1 MRAFVLLVGVLWVAL
16 ATAQAPGYYRHPA
29 IHGDTVVF
37 TAEGDLWAVAV
48 TGGAAR
54 RLTTHAG
61 EESRAVISP
70 DGAQVAFTASY
81 AGAQEAYVMPLGG
94 GAPQRVSFEE
104 LPALVIGWTP
114 AGEVLYGT
122 QVAGGTGGSQR
133 VIVAVDPATLARR
146 VLPLA
151 EANDAAISA
160 DGRTLYFVRFGA
172 GLMNDNLK
180 GYRGGLL
187 GQLWRFDLSGTAEA
201 QRIGPADVNLRR
213 PMLHGN
219 GLIVIADPQGRDTL
233 ARLDSA
239 TGALQPLALDA
250 PFDVRSA
257 AISGD
262 RIVYS
267 SGADLRLYDLAAGR
281 DAAIPVRLVSD
292 FAQRQPRWL
301 EKPLGFAEASAVS
314 PDGERLAVIA
324 RGQVAVA
331 GVGAPRRALLGADE
345 GTRLSA
351 LAFSPDRRFVY
362 AISDASGEEEIW
374 RYPADGGST
383 AKQLTRDG
391 DTQRWDIHVSPDGKW
406 LAHSDKRGR
415 LWLLDVEKGVNR
427 LIDDGGADGNEGYE
441 DIVWTPDS
449 RHLAFVRA
457 SGVEGRSRIGL
468 YSLDRK
474 AMAWLTGVNY
484 ESGSPAFSP
493 DGQWL
498 WFLSE
503 REFRLVNGSPWGDR
517 NTGPYF
523 DRRTRIYALALQ
535 PGNRFPF
542 QARDELHVEKVPDS
556 DADAGKGKGDAP
568 DAVKALV
575 WNGLA
580 ERLFEVPVAAGN
592 YASLAA
598 DAKRLY
604 FLEHEGDKQHLR
616 SLAFD
621 ADKAKL
627 ETFASDVKG
636 YALSG
641 NGKVLAV
648 QKDEDS
654 AYLLPA
660 AAKAPDDLS
669 AHKVRLDDWRLRV
682 DPVAEWRQMFN
693 DAWRMHRDHFYDAKL
708 RGVDWQ
714 AVRARYAVLLPR
726 VTDRLELDDLFGQMI
741 GELNALH
748 SQVRGGEYRKVSE
761 VPNFAGLGARFAK
774 TDGGWR
780 IEQIYR
786 TDPELPSRRGPL
798 QKPGSDIRA
807 GDVVTAVNGRPTL
820 DVAHVSDLVR
830 NNAGQQVLL
839 TLSRGEKT
847 WQEVVVPAD
856 AMGEDALR
864 YSDWL
869 ISRREA
875 VDAASGG
882 RIGYLHLRAM
892 GPNDIAGFVRDFYAQ
907 VERDGLIVDVRR
919 NRGGNIDSWV
929 FEKLLRRVWAFWQ
942 RPGGLPY
949 GNMQQSFRGHIA
961 VLADA
966 MTYSDGETFA
976 AGTRALGIGPLIGT
990 RTAGAGVWLTDSNAL
1005 VDKGRARVA
1014 EIPQYDLDGQWI
1026 VEGTGVAPD
1035 IEVDN
1040 LPHESFNGS
1049 DRQLDAAIQWL
1060 TRKLEADPVKPLRR
1074 GAIAPLAVR

>member
-1 MRAFVLLVGVLWVAL
+1 L
-16 ATAQAPGYYRHPA
+16 
-29 IHGDTVVF
+29 
-37 TAEGDLWAVAV
+37 
-48 TGGAAR
+48 
-54 RLTTHAG
+54 
-61 EESRAVISP
+61 ES
-70 DGAQVAFTASY
+70 
-81 AGAQEAYVMPLGG
+81 
-94 GAPQRVSFEE
+94 
-104 LPALVIGWTP
+104 
-114 AGEVLYGT
+114 
-122 QVAGGTGGSQR
+122 
-133 VIVAVDPATLARR
+133 
-146 VLPLA
+146 
-151 EANDAAISA
+151 
-160 DGRTLYFVRFGA
+160 
-172 GLMNDNLK
+172 
-180 GYRGGLL
+180 
-187 GQLWRFDLSGTAEA
+187 
-201 QRIGPADVNLRR
+201 
-213 PMLHGN
+213 
-219 GLIVIADPQGRDTL
+219 
-233 ARLDSA
+233 
-239 TGALQPLALDA
+239 
-250 PFDVRSA
+250 
-257 AISGD
+257 
-262 RIVYS
+262 
-267 SGADLRLYDLAAGR
+267 
-281 DAAIPVRLVSD
+281 
-292 FAQRQPRWL
+292 
-301 EKPLGFAEASAVS
+301 
-314 PDGERLAVIA
+314 
-324 RGQVAVA
+324 
-331 GVGAPRRALLGADE
+331 
-345 GTRLSA
+345 
-351 LAFSPDRRFVY
+351 
-362 AISDASGEEEIW
+362 ISDAV
-374 RYPADGGST
+374 
-383 AKQLTRDG
+383 L
-391 DTQRWDIHVSPDGKW
+391 
-406 LAHSDKRGR
+406 
-415 LWLLDVEKGVNR
+415 
-427 LIDDGGADGNEGYE
+427 
-441 DIVWTPDS
+441 
-449 RHLAFVRA
+449 
-457 SGVEGRSRIGL
+457 
-468 YSLDRK
+468 
-474 AMAWLTGVNY
+474 M
-484 ESGSPAFSP
+484 
-493 DGQWL
+493 
-498 WFLSE
+498 
-503 REFRLVNGSPWGDR
+503 
-517 NTGPYF
+517 F
-523 DRRTRIYALALQ
+523 D
-535 PGNRFPF
+535 
-542 QARDELHVEKVPDS
+542 
-556 DADAGKGKGDAP
+556 
-568 DAVKALV
+568 
-575 WNGLA
+575 
-580 ERLFEVPVAAGN
+580 
-592 YASLAA
+592 
-598 DAKRLY
+598 
-604 FLEHEGDKQHLR
+604 
-616 SLAFD
+616 
-621 ADKAKL
+621 
-627 ETFASDVKG
+627 
-636 YALSG
+636 
-641 NGKVLAV
+641 
-648 QKDEDS
+648 
-654 AYLLPA
+654 
-660 AAKAPDDLS
+660 
-669 AHKVRLDDWRLRV
+669 
-682 DPVAEWRQMFN
+682 
-693 DAWRMHRDHFYDAKL
+693 DAWRMHRDHFYDARL

-807 GDVVTAVNGRPTL
+807 GDVVAAVNGRAAAA
-820 DVAHVSDLVR
+820 VAHISDLVR
-830 NNAGQQVLL
+830 DNAGQQVLL

>member
-1 MRAFVLLVGVLWVAL
+1 
-16 ATAQAPGYYRHPA
+16 
-29 IHGDTVVF
+29 DDVV
-37 TAEGDLWAVAV
+37 WA
-48 TGGAAR
+48 
-54 RLTTHAG
+54 
-61 EESRAVISP
+61 
-70 DGAQVAFTASY
+70 
-81 AGAQEAYVMPLGG
+81 
-94 GAPQRVSFEE
+94 
-104 LPALVIGWTP
+104 
-114 AGEVLYGT
+114 
-122 QVAGGTGGSQR
+122 
-133 VIVAVDPATLARR
+133 
-146 VLPLA
+146 
-151 EANDAAISA
+151 
-160 DGRTLYFVRFGA
+160 
-172 GLMNDNLK
+172 
-180 GYRGGLL
+180 
-187 GQLWRFDLSGTAEA
+187 
-201 QRIGPADVNLRR
+201 
-213 PMLHGN
+213 
-219 GLIVIADPQGRDTL
+219 
-233 ARLDSA
+233 
-239 TGALQPLALDA
+239 
-250 PFDVRSA
+250 
-257 AISGD
+257 
-262 RIVYS
+262 
-267 SGADLRLYDLAAGR
+267 
-281 DAAIPVRLVSD
+281 
-292 FAQRQPRWL
+292 
-301 EKPLGFAEASAVS
+301 
-314 PDGERLAVIA
+314 
-324 RGQVAVA
+324 
-331 GVGAPRRALLGADE
+331 
-345 GTRLSA
+345 
-351 LAFSPDRRFVY
+351 
-362 AISDASGEEEIW
+362 
-374 RYPADGGST
+374 
-383 AKQLTRDG
+383 
-391 DTQRWDIHVSPDGKW
+391 
-406 LAHSDKRGR
+406 
-415 LWLLDVEKGVNR
+415 
-427 LIDDGGADGNEGYE
+427 
-441 DIVWTPDS
+441 PDS

-457 SGVEGRSRIGL
+457 SGVAGRSRIGL

-474 AMAWLTGVNY
+474 AMAWLTGVHY

-503 REFRLVNGSPWGDR
+503 REFKLVNGSPWGDR

-542 QARDELHVEKVPDS
+542 QARDELQVEKTPDS
-556 DADAGKGKGDAP
+556 DAGAGKGKGDAP

-604 FLEHEGDKQHLR
+604 FLEREGDKQHLR

-682 DPVAEWRQMFN
+682 DPVAEWRQMFD
-693 DAWRMHRDHFYDAKL
+693 DAWRMHRDHFYDARL

-807 GDVVTAVNGRPTL
+807 GDVVAAVNGRAAAA
-820 DVAHVSDLVR
+820 VAHISELVR
-830 NNAGQQVLL
+830 DNAGQQVLL

>member
-1 MRAFVLLVGVLWVAL
+1 MRMFIAL
-16 ATAQAPGYYRHPA
+16 CLGLSLSASAAAQAPGYFRHPA
-29 IHGDTVVF
+29 VHGDTVVF
-37 TAEGDLWAVAV
+37 TAEGDLWAVAA

-61 EESRAVISP
+61 EESRAALSP
-70 DGAQVAFTASY
+70 DGARVAFTGSY
-81 AGAQEAYVMPLGG
+81 AGSPEVYVMSLGG
-94 GAPQRVSFEE
+94 GEPRRLSFEE
-104 LPALVIGWTP
+104 FPALTIGWTP

-122 QVAGGTGGSQR
+122 QIAGGTGGSQR

-151 EANDAAISA
+151 EANDGVVGT
-160 DGRTLYFVRFGA
+160 DGRTLYFTRFGA
-172 GLMNDNLK
+172 SLMNDNLK

-187 GQLWRFDLSGTAEA
+187 GQLWQFDLGGSAEA
-201 QRIGPADVNLRR
+201 RRIGPTDVNLRR

-219 GLIVIADPQGRDTL
+219 ELIVIADPAGRDTL
-233 ARLDSA
+233 ARLDPSS
-239 TGALQPLALDA
+239 GALQPLPLQA

-262 RIVYS
+262 RIVYQ
-267 SGADLRLYDLAAGR
+267 SGADLRLFDLARGQ
-281 DAAIPVRLVSD
+281 DAAIPVQLVSD

-301 EKPLGFAEASAVS
+301 EKPLAFAQGSAVS
-314 PDGERLAVIA
+314 PDGERLAVVA
-324 RGQVAVA
+324 RGQAVVA
-331 GVGAPRRALLGADE
+331 GVGAPRRALLGAGD
-345 GTRLSA
+345 GTRVSA
-351 LAFSPDRRFVY
+351 LAFSPDRRYVY
-362 AISDASGEEEIW
+362 AVSDASGEEEIW
-374 RYPADGGST
+374 RYPADGSGT
-383 AKQLTRDG
+383 GKQLTRDG
-391 DTQRWDIHVSPDGKW
+391 QTQRWDIQVSPDGKW

-415 LWLLDVEKGVNR
+415 LWLLNTDTGSNAVA
-427 LIDDGGADGNEGYE
+427 DDGGADGNEGYE
-441 DIVWTPDS
+441 DIVWSPDS
-449 RHLAFVRA
+449 RHIAFVRA
-457 SGVEGRSRIGL
+457 SGLEGRSRIGL
-468 YSLDRK
+468 YSLERK

-493 DGQWL
+493 DGRWL

-503 REFRLVNGSPWGDR
+503 REFKLVNGAPWGDR

-535 PGNRFPF
+535 PDNRFPF
-542 QARDELHVEKVPDS
+542 QARDELYRAPAADEGG
-556 DADAGKGKGDAP
+556 DAKGKDE
-568 DAVKALV
+568 AVKALV
-575 WNGLA
+575 WDGLA

-592 YASLAA
+592 YSSLAV

-604 FLEHEGDKQHLR
+604 FIEREGEKQQLR

-627 ETFASDVKG
+627 ETFMAEVQG

-648 QKDEDS
+648 QKGEDQ

-660 AAKAPDDLS
+660 GAKAPDDLS
-669 AHKVRLDDWRLRV
+669 AHQVRLGDWRLRV

-693 DAWRMHRDHFYDAKL
+693 DAWRMHRDHFFDARL
-708 RGVDWQ
+708 RGVDWR
-714 AVRARYAVLLPR
+714 AVRDRYAVLLPR
-726 VTDRLELDDLFGQMI
+726 VTDRLELDDLFGQMM

-748 SQVRGGEYRKVSE
+748 SQVRGGDYRKPAE
-761 VPNFAGLGARFAK
+761 VPNFAGLGARFARV
-774 TDGGWR
+774 DEGWR

-798 QKPGSDIRA
+798 QQQGSDIRE
-807 GDVVTAVNGRPTL
+807 GDVITAVNGQPVTQVDHL
-820 DVAHVSDLVR
+820 FELVR
-830 NNAGQQVLL
+830 NGAGQQLL
-839 TLSRGEKT
+839 LSLKRGGKS
-847 WQEVVVPAD
+847 WQEVVVPVD

-869 ISRREA
+869 ISRRAA

-892 GPNDIAGFVRDFYAQ
+892 GPNDIASFVRDFYAQ
-907 VERDGLIVDVRR
+907 VGREGLIIDVRR

-942 RPGGLPY
+942 RPNGLPY
-949 GNMQQSFRGHIA
+949 GNMQQSFRGHVA

-966 MTYSDGETFA
+966 MTYSDGETFS
-976 AGTRALGIGPLIGT
+976 AGTKALKIGPLIGT

-1005 VDKGRARVA
+1005 VDNGRARVA
-1014 EIPQYDLDGQWI
+1014 EIAQYAVDGQWI
-1026 VEGTGVAPD
+1026 VEGTGVVPD

-1040 LPHESFNGS
+1040 LPHETFTGS
-1049 DRQLDAAIQWL
+1049 DRQLDAAINWL
-1060 TRKLEADPVKPLRR
+1060 SRKLETEPVQPLRR
-1074 GAIAPLAVR
+1074 GAIPPLAQP